1 MKSLWQ
7 NFCLLL
13 LIFQDF
19 PITRNLNYFVHF
31 HFYHCE
37 EWKGMNHTSHK
48 TQGERYANNIII
60 KKQKVDLQDLFHQSF
75 LILSSVIVLSS
86 ICSCS
91 LLAQHTV
98 CELWTYKLTKNILR
112 ISNQRLYKNR
122 LQKEGERGRTSDF
135 PARRRGK
142 ANKAVNKVC
151 RELISWSYLSLLLFS
166 MKAARD
172 HVHSGWRKSPPL
184 SQPGLELLNPI
195 YT

>member
-1 MKSLWQ
+1 MKGYESY
-7 NFCLLL
+7 NSYN
-13 LIFQDF
+13 
-19 PITRNLNYFVHF
+19 TRR
-31 HFYHCE
+31 
-37 EWKGMNHTSHK
+37 
-48 TQGERYANNIII
+48 ERYAHNIII

-98 CELWTYKLTKNILR
+98 CELWIYKLTKNILR
-112 ISNQRLYKNR
+112 ISNQRLHKNR

-135 PARRRGK
+135 PARRTGK
-142 ANKAVNKVC
+142 VNKVVTKVWG
-151 RELISWSYLSLLLFS
+151 ELIGWSYLSLLLFS

-172 HVHSGWRKSPPL
+172 HVQSSWRNSPAL